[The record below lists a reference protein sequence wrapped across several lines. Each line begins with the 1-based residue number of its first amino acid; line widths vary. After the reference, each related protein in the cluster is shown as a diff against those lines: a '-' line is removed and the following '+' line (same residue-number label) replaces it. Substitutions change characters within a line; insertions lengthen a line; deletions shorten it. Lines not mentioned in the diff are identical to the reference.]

1 LLLPP
6 VWFGALDMLLCGVGP
21 AASLLVP
28 AAIGA
33 GATALLAWLAFA
45 RLGAAYGVGLMA
57 LQESA
62 PAASGHRGPRRLPRI
77 AQMRPLLWW
86 LRDPIER
93 QAFLLVSAYLLRDRE
108 TKMKIYPSLAPL
120 VVMPVVMAIGPSR
133 GGSHGPRLMLGT
145 FALAYAA
152 IVPIQALMLLR
163 RSEQWRA
170 SALFRCAPLPHWTPV
185 FHGARKAVLCWLAL
199 PALLFAAGLLALLQG
214 SWMPFALAVPALVC
228 TLFASCVPGITADW
242 LPLALPNTDVRAS
255 AMGCVV
261 IGVVVVAAMAL
272 GGLTQWMDSLG
283 WLWPFLVAT
292 VLLGAVL
299 QRLLIAALARRRWR
313 AAET

>member
-1 LLLPP
+1 
-6 VWFGALDMLLCGVGP
+6 
-21 AASLLVP
+21 
-28 AAIGA
+28 
-33 GATALLAWLAFA
+33 
-45 RLGAAYGVGLMA
+45 
-57 LQESA
+57 
-62 PAASGHRGPRRLPRI
+62 
-77 AQMRPLLWW
+77 MRPLLWW

-170 SALFRCAPLPHWTPV
+170 SALFRCAPLLHWTPV